1 MQPNPLGGL
10 VFAYTSASNP
20 KECERDSKMPAELK
34 DMQNAI
40 PSLQLDCIY
49 KFMSEVEVH
58 QLVGYLRSLKV
69 RKKKF
74 SYL

>member
-1 MQPNPLGGL
+1 
-10 VFAYTSASNP
+10 
-20 KECERDSKMPAELK
+20 MPAELK